1 MKAVTDLKLK
11 KRSQPSVFRD
21 AGGIINRFSKNPQR
35 KHFPFPAPSHV
46 LLRPDLKERE
56 RGLWI
61 LGPLKRDEKREGRN
75 GLKDECIRSDP
86 TTFPSTIVL
95 PVPKRGHGPC
105 SNAKGANSIKKGN
118 LSCDRSILMLHVST
132 IHHHQ
137 CRRRLLL
144 YTLPL
149 FPLTRSPQTD
159 TIISNSVPSLS
170 LFLARSAIEGNF
182 PCVICM

>member
-1 MKAVTDLKLK
+1 M
-11 KRSQPSVFRD
+11 
-21 AGGIINRFSKNPQR
+21 
-35 KHFPFPAPSHV
+35 
-46 LLRPDLKERE
+46 

-61 LGPLKRDEKREGRN
+61 LGPLKSDEKREGRN

-95 PVPKRGHGPC
+95 PVPRRGHGPC
-105 SNAKGANSIKKGN
+105 SNAKGANSIKEGN
-118 LSCDRSILMLHVST
+118 LSCDTSILMLHVST

-170 LFLARSAIEGNF
+170 SLLARPLRGTSPASSACRTRSELRSALCGDVSAPFRTTLIY
-182 PCVICM
+182 